1 MPNGHVL
8 KRPVSVLYTL
18 EVSEEERETLPT
30 AESKG
35 FVKHPADQNLQA
47 EEAEEEEEPS
57 LKPPG
62 QGTCTRYQFVL
73 VMLFA
78 TFALAS
84 SARRTY
90 SFTYAQNI
98 ATASAETILWDPSEL
113 ADRCSY
119 RTLEKGNAQI
129 SDREIRTKRD
139 REITEEWALV
149 TEEKEPV
156 FDAPPFTDISEERLQ
171 WVLGMIDKNPQP
183 GKDLQKNRE
192 SLAADRHTERR
203 SKKSSERAVNDSKS
217 SIRSASK
224 RLEDVAFRWR
234 RSSRS
239 DRAVLSMCGAAS
251 RQYFSV
257 MILLWRSTMLAV
269 LTKYAPWKD
278 YRSHMIFVGA
288 GMAYRMVSVRHLW
301 VMVMAWG

>member
-1 MPNGHVL
+1 STRAEWKLGKVEEVYKNRGGKTKAVGVKMPNGHVL

-98 ATASAETILWDPSEL
+98 ATACT
-113 ADRCSY
+113 
-119 RTLEKGNAQI
+119 
-129 SDREIRTKRD
+129 
-139 REITEEWALV
+139 
-149 TEEKEPV
+149 
-156 FDAPPFTDISEERLQ
+156 
-171 WVLGMIDKNPQP
+171 
-183 GKDLQKNRE
+183 
-192 SLAADRHTERR
+192 
-203 SKKSSERAVNDSKS
+203 
-217 SIRSASK
+217 
-224 RLEDVAFRWR
+224 
-234 RSSRS
+234 
-239 DRAVLSMCGAAS
+239 
-251 RQYFSV
+251 
-257 MILLWRSTMLAV
+257 
-269 LTKYAPWKD
+269 
-278 YRSHMIFVGA
+278 
-288 GMAYRMVSVRHLW
+288 
-301 VMVMAWG
+301 